1 MKKYISLCI
10 SIILAVACAKS
21 PVGRDVRISA
31 SIAMEPELGATKVS
45 YTENVGSS
53 VRLDLRWE
61 EGDKIIGYCGDN
73 TFEYTVVSIDLGEAN
88 LQWSK
93 GYQLAGT
100 ESDVHMFYAPG
111 VDYASAKSFSIN
123 YAQQDINDPLPCLLS
138 ATGSFANGSINMKFH
153 PQAAILAIR
162 GIDGFQPNEKINSIK
177 ITGTAMSP
185 ITVTNG
191 DTGWTATGLGIMAD
205 TVKAVLP
212 VSSSICTVL
221 VNVVTE
227 GASNGKRV
235 IQFERTISAGKYYY
249 TVLDMTNKKVGV
261 QIGDDISF
269 YQTIGEAV
277 NAANESSS
285 NAVITLLD
293 NVSSDSALDIN
304 NTGHKIT
311 LDLNGKTLSSKITV
325 QTDFDIKDSGDGGI
339 IQAGDNTVKIDS
351 VSATLSICGGEII
364 ANTGNYAINAY
375 GSTQDSQLRPT
386 INISKCV
393 LTSNAASG
401 SAISS
406 RFSTFNFNSSN
417 NSDIL
422 VTGSN
427 RAIFSSTLA
436 TINIHGGTFSGET
449 AAVYFGASS
458 VNLTISGGILKS
470 SVDFFTYY
478 KINTNPVVS
487 ITGGYISWNGSFA
500 NSYTYHSNLK
510 VSGGYFKSSVSDYI
524 ESGHS
529 GKSGSWTFDGIEY
542 NYKVE

>member
-10 SIILAVACAKS
+10 SIILAAACAKS

-31 SIAMEPELGATKVS
+31 SISVEPETDATKVS
-45 YTENVGSS
+45 YTEYAGTSS
-53 VRLDLRWE
+53 VQLDLRWE
-61 EGDKIIGYCGDN
+61 VGDKIIGYCGDN
-73 TFEYTVVSIDLGEAN
+73 TFEYTVASIEQGEAQ
-88 LQWSK
+88 LQWCQ

-138 ATGSFANGSINMKFH
+138 ATGSFVNGAINMKFH

-162 GIDGFQPNEKINSIK
+162 GIDGFQPNEKINSIR
-177 ITGTAMSP
+177 ITGTAVSP
-185 ITVTNG
+185 ITVING

-212 VSSSICTVL
+212 VGSSICTVS

-235 IQFERTISAGKYYY
+235 IQFERTITAGTYYY
-249 TVLDMTNKKVGV
+249 TVLDMTKKKVGV
-261 QIGDDISF
+261 QIGGEISF
-269 YQTIGEAV
+269 HSSIGDAFA
-277 NAANESSS
+277 AANNASSD
-285 NAVITLLD
+285 AVITLLNNASSNTAL
-293 NVSSDSALDIN
+293 NVN
-304 NTGHKIT
+304 NTSGNKVT
-311 LDLNGKTLSSKITV
+311 LDLNGRTLSSKITV

-339 IQAGDNTVKIDS
+339 IQAGENTVKIDS
-351 VSATLSICGGEII
+351 VSATLSICGGKII

-393 LTSNAASG
+393 LTSNAESG

-427 RAIFSSTLA
+427 RAIFSSTSA
-436 TINIHGGTFSGET
+436 TINIHGGTFSGKT

-458 VNLTISGGILKS
+458 VNLTINGGILKS
-470 SVDFFTYY
+470 DEDFFTYY
-478 KINTNPVVS
+478 KKSNPTVS
-487 ITGGYISWNGSFA
+487 INGGYFSWGQSFA
-500 NSYTYHSNLK
+500 TTTTSNLK
-510 VSGGYFKSSVSDYI
+510 ISGGYFTDSVSDYL
-524 ESGHS
+524 
-529 GKSGSWTFDGIEY
+529 KSGSHQYSGSWYNDGIEY

>member
-10 SIILAVACAKS
+10 SIILAAACAKS

-45 YTENVGSS
+45 YTEYAGTSS
-53 VRLDLRWE
+53 VQLDLRWE
-61 EGDKIIGYCGDN
+61 VGDKIIGYCGNN
-73 TFEYTVVSIDLGEAN
+73 TFEYTVASIEQSEAQ
-88 LQWSK
+88 LQWSQ

-138 ATGSFANGSINMKFH
+138 ATGSFANGAINMKFH

-177 ITGTAMSP
+177 ITGTAVSP
-185 ITVTNG
+185 ITVING

-212 VSSSICTVL
+212 VSSSICTVS

-227 GASNGKRV
+227 GSSNGKRV
-235 IQFERTISAGKYYY
+235 IQFERTITAGKYYY

-261 QIGDDISF
+261 QIGGEISF
-269 YQTIGEAV
+269 HSSIGDAFE
-277 NAANESSS
+277 AANNANSE
-285 NAVITLLD
+285 AVITLLNNASSKTAL
-293 NVSSDSALDIN
+293 NVN
-304 NTGHKIT
+304 NTSGNKVT
-311 LDLNGKTLSSKITV
+311 LDLNGRTLSSKITV

-339 IQAGDNTVKIDS
+339 IQAENNTVKIDS
-351 VSATLSICGGEII
+351 VSATLSICGGKII

-375 GSTQDSQLRPT
+375 GSTQSTQLRPT
-386 INISKCV
+386 INVSKCE
-393 LTSNAASG
+393 LTASE

-406 RFSTFNFNSSN
+406 RYSTFNFNCSN
-417 NSDIL
+417 NGDIV
-422 VTGSN
+422 VTGNNN
-427 RAIFSSTLA
+427 RAIFSSTSA
-436 TINIHGGTFSGET
+436 TINIHGGTFSGKT

-458 VNLTISGGILKS
+458 VNLTINGGILKS
-470 SVDFFTYY
+470 DEDFFTYY
-478 KINTNPVVS
+478 KTSNPTVS
-487 ITGGYISWNGSFA
+487 INGGYFSWGQSFA
-500 NSYTYHSNLK
+500 TTTSKLK
-510 VSGGYFKSSVSDYI
+510 ISGGYFTGSVSDYL
-524 ESGHS
+524 
-529 GKSGSWTFDGIEY
+529 KSGSHQYSGLWYNDGIEY